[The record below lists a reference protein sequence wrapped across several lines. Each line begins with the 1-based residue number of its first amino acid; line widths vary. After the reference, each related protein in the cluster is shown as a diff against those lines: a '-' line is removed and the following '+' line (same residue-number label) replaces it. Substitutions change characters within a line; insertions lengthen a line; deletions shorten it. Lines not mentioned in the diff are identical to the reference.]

1 MKTIL
6 IVDDHAVVRQGLIRI
21 LAEAAER
28 LAVEEAGTAHEALDL
43 ITARSYEAVIL
54 DISMPDRNGL
64 ETLRMIKNLRPG
76 LPVLILSVHPE
87 EQYAV
92 RALRSGAAAYL
103 TKDSAPEE
111 LLKALA
117 AAFQGRRYIGASLAE
132 KLAETLGADSARPRH
147 ETLSDR
153 EFEVFERLAR
163 GRKVGEIAAELF
175 LSPKTVSTY
184 RRRVLEKL
192 NLESTAQLIHYAA
205 RNGLGG

>member
-43 ITARSYEAVIL
+43 IMARSYEAVIL

-163 GRKVGEIAAELF
+163 GRQVGEIAAELF

-205 RNGLGG
+205 RNGLGD